1 MKYHILTLFL
11 AFILTGCSLI
21 DDSLPE
27 CPAGDSSESIT
38 LSFKMISPNIGTTRA
53 DSQHQETDSQWPQF
67 EDLIDINDFA
77 FYIFLDN
84 AEEKPLVM
92 KMKMSELADSSDPAS
107 MITGSFG
114 AYTVTTVIPKRNLE
128 ALLGRDLSPDS
139 SDAVDF
145 RIVLLANVNA
155 GMSSDDAGYTDYN
168 SLAPVDAAN
177 AGSDLSKVT
186 TYSQFLENIDKIGF
200 NLNYVYNP
208 MEGDSSI
215 DGLYKGAIPMFGMVT
230 AHTTEALLYKSRPDE
245 RIYLGD
251 IYMMRSLAKIVVIDN
266 AERIDEEYPYVSSVT
281 VEGITDMSYP
291 VPALASYTN
300 GQQIH
305 DTRFLQRSSDTS
317 NVSFSLGY
325 LGENT
330 HSRGTVRFGYLPEQP
345 IQYGNPVIKITVQL
359 DPNRQQE
366 YSVPMGG
373 SADYPLTPSE
383 PGAGGFGAN
392 IIRNHIYTLNVNRIS
407 VGTPA
412 EITVDVKEWDSSSFN
427 LDFTESVII
436 QNKLQWTPGSYEA
449 KDDAT
454 GVVVVKPWTTTA
466 EGESWSPMT
475 GTFGIQSP
483 VGATWTAYLISTA
496 GDNEAF
502 AFLDR
507 NTPDENGNPSLVPS
521 VSGVID
527 GKNLSTLTI
536 VSTDP
541 DPAEQNRALLQIVV
555 RVGDGASGSVIEADL
570 TPENTSYKYYTIVQN
585 TL

>member
-27 CPAGDSSESIT
+27 CPAGDPSESIT

-155 GMSSDDAGYTDYN
+155 GMSSVVPGYTDYN

-177 AGSDLSKVT
+177 AGSDLSMVT
-186 TYSQFLENIDKIGF
+186 TYSKFLENIDKIGF

-305 DTRFLQRSSDTS
+305 DTRFLQRSSDTA

-325 LGENT
+325 LGTNT

-359 DPNRQQE
+359 DPNRHQE

-373 SADYPLTPSE
+373 SEDYPLTPSE

-507 NTPDENGNPSLVPS
+507 NTPDENGNASLVPS